1 MKSKP
6 KTLIASAVVLA
17 FLLMGIATVVAQVNP
32 SSSSTSSSSIST
44 SSTSNSKTNSANTL
58 IQLAQAAQ
66 SYAGQVLTVAQKQG
80 VSVTAAQ
87 SLINEGAGLQT
98 QAQSAVSTN
107 ATLAAKDALGAM
119 KDFRSAAQSLQSE
132 IVVSVKIGNQVQY
145 LQSEIVRID
154 NRTGQLQATVNTLCS
169 SKNASAAICSD
180 AKTNLGQASSDTSQA
195 STLLG
200 SITASSTEAQ
210 TTAIASLLT
219 DATSHLKQ
227 VATDINQLA
236 NALRDDKAIQF
247 IQTVLDPRAAQL
259 QQQALKANI
268 TSSQRTQIQG
278 QLGQAQSLLGTAIA
292 SFQSGNFSTGLQQ
305 TNQATQLLTQAAR
318 EIAHDSGH

>member
-6 KTLIASAVVLA
+6 KTLIATAVVLS
-17 FLLMGIATVVAQVNP
+17 FLLMGIAPVVAQVNP
-32 SSSSTSSSSIST
+32 STSSASSTSAST
-44 SSTSNSKTNSANTL
+44 TSTSNSKTNSANTL

-66 SYAGQVLTVAQKQG
+66 SYAGQVLTIAQKQG
-80 VSVTAAQ
+80 VNVTAAQ
-87 SLINEGAGLQT
+87 SLINAGGLLLS

-119 KDFRSAAQSLQSE
+119 KDFKTAAQSLQSE
-132 IVVSVKIGNQVQY
+132 TVVSVRIENQVQY
-145 LQSEIVRID
+145 LQNEIVRID
-154 NRTGQLQATVNTLCS
+154 NRTGQLQTTVTTLCS

-200 SITASSTEAQ
+200 SITGSSTETQ
-210 TTAIASLLT
+210 ITAIAGLLT
-219 DATSHLKQ
+219 DANSHLKQ

-236 NALRDDKAIQF
+236 NALRNDKAIQF

-268 TSSQRTQIQG
+268 TTSQRTQIQG
-278 QLGQAQSLLGTAIA
+278 QLGQAQTLLGTAIT
-292 SFQSGNFSTGLQQ
+292 SFQSGNFSTGVQQ
-305 TNQATQLLTQAAR
+305 TNQATQLVTQAAQ